1 MFPKPSILPKP
12 SFVLFSFSVY
22 FCQQR
27 KASSLSLPQS
37 QSSLVL
43 KQTKL
48 KARCKTNPLCLSPAH
63 LSLYAVSHFF
73 FTRSGGQWV
82 SDYISSSFFFFFSW
96 QIARSDT
103 PCERSWLG
111 RPLNPCS
118 VFKTGRFDRSS
129 RGSRKKWYFRFC
141 YFNNRFDEQFTVNPV
156 GPYGPVQ
163 I

>member
-63 LSLYAVSHFF
+63 LSLSAVSHFF

-82 SDYISSSFFFFFSW
+82 NDYISSFFFFFFSADR
-96 QIARSDT
+96 QIWYAVWEILAWKTAKPVFSFQNRAVW
-103 PCERSWLG
+103 PRFER
-111 RPLNPCS
+111 
-118 VFKTGRFDRSS
+118 
-129 RGSRKKWYFRFC
+129 
-141 YFNNRFDEQFTVNPV
+141 FTEKMIFPV
-156 GPYGPVQ
+156 LLL
-163 I
+163 